1 MSNKVKVALIGLAG
15 AIISAVISVPIT
27 SVVVGNKTNQ
37 NNNSLDDD
45 NDIEIMDLFQ
55 DVEQDFIEF
64 TFQSRENIKFEIAM
78 TEMISKYLNR
88 RESLYKSVGYN
99 ME

>member
-1 MSNKVKVALIGLAG
+1 
-15 AIISAVISVPIT
+15 
-27 SVVVGNKTNQ
+27 
-37 NNNSLDDD
+37 
-45 NDIEIMDLFQ
+45 MDLFQ

-88 RESLYKSVGYN
+88 RESLYNSVGYN